1 MHIIVITFSCQYFS
15 ESSLIGMN
23 DMNDMNSSYC
33 STVGLISMCETVLPV
48 SCLYICS

>member
-15 ESSLIGMN
+15 ESSLIG
-23 DMNDMNSSYC
+23 MNDMNSSYC